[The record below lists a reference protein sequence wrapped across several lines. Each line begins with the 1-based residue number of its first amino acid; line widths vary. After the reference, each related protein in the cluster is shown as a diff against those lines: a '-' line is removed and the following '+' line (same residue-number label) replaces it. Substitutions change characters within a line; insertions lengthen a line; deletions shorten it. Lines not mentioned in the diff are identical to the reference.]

1 MIWKVCTHQDRLQG
15 AGLVV
20 ISELCSKSQFLFQF
34 QWRLLFFIEG
44 LSLRETCDLLSGREW
59 YIIKDRCTSS
69 RGVENNM
76 KWGEEIWAH
85 AMPEEPP
92 WLELHV
98 SLSLSLSHNIKGEMD
113 RFLCFPKRSQSK
125 EGGEEW
131 KMKHMECWGRLLK
144 TKQGKQFARGNKE
157 KAKN

>member
-20 ISELCSKSQFLFQF
+20 IAEFCSKLQFQF
-34 QWRLLFFIEG
+34 QWRVLFFIGG
-44 LSLRETCDLLSGREW
+44 LSLRGDLWLVEWKEW

-76 KWGEEIWAH
+76 KWGEEIGAH

-92 WLELHV
+92 WLEVHVSV
-98 SLSLSLSHNIKGEMD
+98 SLSPLSHNIKEEMD
-113 RFLCFPKRSQSK
+113 WFFCFPKRSQSK
-125 EGGEEW
+125 EGGEEG

-144 TKQGKQFARGNKE
+144 TKQGKQFARGYKE